1 MTIREI
7 NLHAKN
13 TSKILK
19 SLPAS
24 YCLCS
29 AGWVQEMFET
39 VTGRPVH
46 VELIRSIKG
55 GAPDCRFVVRL

>member
-1 MTIREI
+1 M
-7 NLHAKN
+7 LGDAVQ
-13 TSKILK
+13 
-19 SLPAS
+19 LPAS